1 MMKFHYQDLI
11 DRYNYNDFSKE
22 ELELFYLSLEFNAQ
36 LRREFNFYLKLKYFI
51 TDGREQ
57 KVREFLMQNQLI

>member
-1 MMKFHYQDLI
+1 MKFNYQELI

-22 ELELFYLSLEFNAQ
+22 EMELFYLSLEFNPQ

-51 TDGREQ
+51 TDGQE
-57 KVREFLMQNQLI
+57 KKAKEFLLQNQII